1 MMDLLEFTNYEDEL
15 IETYNEELSRL
26 SKFQDKMANHF
37 NYDYYKNVILKFAD
51 INKLEVTI
59 SDYSNTVVVF
69 CKNPTCHIRLTVDVW
84 LIDGIE
90 GEFYEIEKFKDE
102 LEEFESELKKFN

>member
-1 MMDLLEFTNYEDEL
+1 MDFLEFTNYEEEL
-15 IETYNEELSRL
+15 IETYNEELNRFR
-26 SKFQDKMANHF
+26 KFQSTISNHF

-51 INKLEVTI
+51 VYNLEVTI

-69 CKNPTCHIRLTVDVW
+69 CKHPTCHIKLTVDVW
-84 LIDGIE
+84 SIDGIE